1 MSCISCGEMANIF
14 ANLSKAERIKKAV
27 KACAKDDE
35 LTIRKAAKIYKVAYI
50 TIARRLQKTTQAYG
64 VAHRFQQLLTPM
76 EERTLIKWV
85 I

>member
-1 MSCISCGEMANIF
+1 MADAF
-14 ANLSKAERIKKAV
+14 ANLSRAKRIEKAV
-27 KACAKDDE
+27 KACAKDDR
-35 LTIRKAAKIYKVAYI
+35 LTIRKAAKIYKVAY
-50 TIARRLQKTTQAYG
+50 TTMSRRLQKTTQAYD